1 MKKLQRTLLLIED
14 DPEERAAIRRAL
26 EAEVSRDI
34 TARKRAEEALREQ
47 ARLMA
52 LREDIRAAQGAAE
65 TLPALLQAATE
76 ALVKHLGVAFARIW
90 TLIRHPGGG
99 RDVLRP
105 LPCRAASGGSG
116 AHRRRRARLP

>member
-90 TLIRHPGGG
+90 TLNEAENVLELQASAGLYTHLNGPHG
-99 RDVLRP
+99 RVIELK
-105 LPCRAASGGSG
+105 
-116 AHRRRRARLP
+116 